1 MKKYGLIGYP
11 IAHSQSP
18 ALFRAAY
25 DGAYPYDLI
34 EESDFETAY
43 RRFLSDYEGINVTAP
58 FKELAY
64 ARADIL
70 SDEVRLIRA
79 ANLLVKTREGV
90 KAYNSDFLAVQKW
103 LKEICGNFPA
113 DHAPSVLIAGCGGAG
128 KAAAIASGS
137 LGLRTILTNR
147 SADKALD
154 IIAHI
159 QALRAAGE
167 TTVSEAL
174 FEFRPLET
182 FLQAY
187 TEVDIVIYTLP
198 LAIDFLSALN
208 HTSMPGTAL
217 SSTAQPATGVD
228 KRSTDHKGPKLPA
241 KYILEANYKNPS
253 FTPELLATL
262 PDTVYTP
269 GTTWLLYQAITGY
282 KLFTGLA
289 PRMDAMRNDIFFDK
303 L

>member
-1 MKKYGLIGYP
+1 MKKYGLIGHP

-25 DGAYPYDLI
+25 GGAYPYELI
-34 EESDFETAY
+34 EGSDFKTAY

-64 ARADIL
+64 ARADTL
-70 SDEVRLIRA
+70 SDEVRLIQA
-79 ANLLVKTREGV
+79 ANLLVKTPEGV

-137 LGLRTILTNR
+137 LSLRTILTNR

-159 QALRAAGE
+159 RKAH
-167 TTVSEAL
+167 SEGSTDIAEEL
-174 FEFRPLET
+174 FEFRPI
-182 FLQAY
+182 
-187 TEVDIVIYTLP
+187 TEFVGLFSSADIVIYTLP
-198 LAIDFLSALN
+198 VPIEGLSFLS
-208 HTSMPGTAL
+208 SGC
-217 SSTAQPATGVD
+217 
-228 KRSTDHKGPKLPA
+228 KPKNSRKHYL
-241 KYILEANYKNPS
+241 LEANYKNPS
-253 FTPELLATL
+253 FTPGLLADL
-262 PDTVYTP
+262 PDTEYTP

-282 KLFTGLA
+282 PILTGRKTEINLLYSQL
-289 PRMDAMRNDIFFDK
+289 PQS
-303 L
+303 